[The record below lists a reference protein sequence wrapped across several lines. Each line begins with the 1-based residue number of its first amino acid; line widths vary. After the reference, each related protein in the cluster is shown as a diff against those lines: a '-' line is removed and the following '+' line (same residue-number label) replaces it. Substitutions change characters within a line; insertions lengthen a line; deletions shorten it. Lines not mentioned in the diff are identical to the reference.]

1 MATSPWEGYRGVTGW
16 NPAPKPEEPYG
27 GPGGGGTYQEGDRTG
42 GKRGIKGARERLW
55 SEEFGG
61 GFLGRQVLDPAVMEY
76 IKSSALGTAPSAA
89 EYLMRSGLE
98 QQQKQAYG
106 MAAGAQGAGV
116 APGLAFRQAQ
126 EAAGTAGLEALSGF
140 GAMRAEEM
148 ARNQGMYASAAL
160 QQQGVNDAA
169 AIAREQL
176 LQQLITTQYTG
187 KQQEN
192 LQNQQ
197 FWQQLLAKTG
207 GGAMAGLMAAG
218 PYGALAG
225 GVAGAG
231 TAVAQKK
238 G

>member
-27 GPGGGGTYQEGDRTG
+27 GPGGGATYQGGDRTG
-42 GKRGIKGARERLW
+42 GKRGIKGARDRLW

-61 GFLGRQVLDPAVMEY
+61 GFLGRQVLDPAIMEY

-148 ARNQGMYASAAL
+148 ARNQGLYANAAL
-160 QQQGVNDAA
+160 QEQGMNDAA
-169 AIAREQL
+169 ALAREQL
-176 LQQLITTQYTG
+176 LQQLIQAQYQG
-187 KQQEN
+187 RNQQQM
-192 LQNQQ
+192 QNQS
-197 FWQQLLAKTG
+197 FWQNLAG
-207 GGAMAGLMAAG
+207 QAIGGAVSGAASG
-218 PYGALAG
+218 GA
-225 GVAGAG
+225 
-231 TAVAQKK
+231 TALFK
-238 G
+238 